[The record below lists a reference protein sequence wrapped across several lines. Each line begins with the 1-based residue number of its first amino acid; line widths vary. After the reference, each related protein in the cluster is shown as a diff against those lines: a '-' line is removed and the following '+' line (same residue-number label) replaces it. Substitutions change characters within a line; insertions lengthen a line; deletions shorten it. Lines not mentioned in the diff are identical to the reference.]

1 MKLRLS
7 REFKIGFFGIL
18 MLALLYWG
26 INFLKGKDLFSTTSH
41 YYAVYDQ
48 VNGLQSSA
56 SVLIKGF
63 KVGTISD
70 ISYNP
75 QSSPN
80 VVVEFAVKSKYHIPK
95 DSKARVFSEGL
106 MSGKAVELELGK
118 SPDYLQEGDTLFS
131 EINKDFLEMAG
142 SEVEFFKQ
150 RANEVINELMTTLK
164 RVNTL
169 LADNKANFDASMQNI
184 ASLSGNLDQMVQ
196 GERHNIH
203 GILVNLNE
211 FSAALNGKTEQMG
224 RIMGNVER
232 FSDSLSAAQIPTM
245 VAQATQTLD
254 QLNITLNKVNH
265 GEGSA
270 SLLLNDP
277 ALYDSLVVSVSNL
290 SALLEDLKA
299 HPSRYINISVFG
311 RRDRE

>member
-1 MKLRLS
+1 
-7 REFKIGFFGIL
+7 